1 VEFLTS
7 LIDILLHVDKH
18 LNDIITNYKV
28 WTYLILF
35 IIIFAETGF
44 VVTPFLPGDPLLF
57 ATGALIAGGGTGMD
71 IYLTGVLLCIA
82 AITGN
87 MVNYSLGKYFGP
99 RVFKPENKFLKLS
112 YYHSTQ
118 VFFTKHGGK
127 AVVFSRFFPVLRTF
141 VPFVAGVIKMPL
153 KQYTFYNV
161 SGALLWI
168 ISFLF
173 VGYLFGN
180 IPAVK
185 ENFSVV
191 VLIISLATTL
201 PPIIGALYSKFGKK
215 KENIANS

>member
-1 VEFLTS
+1 VEFLTN

-18 LNDIITNYKV
+18 LNEIIIDYKV
-28 WTYLILF
+28 WTYFILF
-35 IIIFAETGF
+35 MIIFAETGF

-57 ATGALIAGGGTGMD
+57 ATGALIAAGGTGLD
-71 IYLTGVLLCIA
+71 IYLMGVLLFVA
-82 AITGN
+82 AVLGN

-127 AVVFSRFFPVLRTF
+127 AVIFSRFFPVLRTF
-141 VPFVAGVIKMPL
+141 VPFVSGVIKMPI

-161 SGALLWI
+161 SGGLLWI
-168 ISFLF
+168 VSFLF
-173 VGYLFGN
+173 VGFLFGN

-185 ENFSVV
+185 ENFSIV

-215 KENIANS
+215 KENMVNS